1 MSRAL
6 VAAAFALSTVVT
18 PTLLVATPAAAA
30 TCGDSVPAEWKRP
43 GGYCDQLESKDSLTE
58 PVEGY
63 KDPCFSFLYEL
74 LLDLPVGE
82 KILVAAC

>member
-58 PVEGY
+58 PVEGRVFECGY
-63 KDPCFSFLYEL
+63 LWEL
-74 LLDLPVGE
+74 IQSLPVGE
-82 KILVAAC
+82 RILVAC